1 MLTNGY
7 KLREML
13 RAAELTLEMYV
24 AEFESSKNAFEGE
37 DVKRKLV
44 DVSNDIKSQELL
56 VAKLQELQQEYNQNV
71 NVKVQG
77 NDMTLTMAVKLQ
89 GGAGRQSKMWR
100 VLAGEKKNSRNSYY
114 DREEM
119 TRSKDNIYAKPTYTK
134 IEALAKANEFS
145 AYAGA
150 LRAAVAI
157 GNNTEF
163 NFPALDALALPQV

>member
-1 MLTNGY
+1 MLSNGY

-13 RAAELTLEMYV
+13 RAAELTLEMFV

-37 DVKRKLV
+37 TKRKLI

-56 VAKLQELQQEYNQNV
+56 VAKLQELQQQYNQNV

-77 NDMTLTMAVKLQ
+77 KDMTLTMAVKLQ

-119 TRSKDNIYAKPTYTK
+119 TRSKDNIYANPTYTK

-150 LRAAVAI
+150 LRAAVAV

-163 NFPALDALALPQV
+163 NFPELDGLALPQV